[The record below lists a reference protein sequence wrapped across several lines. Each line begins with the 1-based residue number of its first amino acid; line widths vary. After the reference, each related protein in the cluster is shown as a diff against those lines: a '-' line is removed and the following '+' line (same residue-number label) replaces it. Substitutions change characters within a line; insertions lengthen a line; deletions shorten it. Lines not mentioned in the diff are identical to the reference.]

1 MKTRLAL
8 VILGALGVLE
18 PLVDLG
24 ILEIL
29 EPLVNLGILVV
40 LVVLGLRPV
49 ILRTLEALELLV
61 DLGAPAPLVVLEA
74 PEVQVVHSV
83 LSGKIPASNFVPAFG
98 TP

>member
-1 MKTRLAL
+1 MKTRLAP
-8 VILGALGVLE
+8 VIQGALGVLE
-18 PLVDLG
+18 PLVD
-24 ILEIL
+24 
-29 EPLVNLGILVV
+29 LGILVV

-49 ILRTLEALELLV
+49 ILKTLEALELLV
-61 DLGAPAPLVVLEA
+61 DLGAPGLLGVLEA